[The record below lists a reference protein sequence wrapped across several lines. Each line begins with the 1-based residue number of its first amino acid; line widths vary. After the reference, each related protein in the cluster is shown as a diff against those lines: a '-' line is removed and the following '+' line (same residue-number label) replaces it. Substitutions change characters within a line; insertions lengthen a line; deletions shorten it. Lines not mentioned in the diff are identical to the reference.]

1 MSETRN
7 TRNASRS
14 SIEISEEILQ
24 RIRNGQYLPGDA
36 LSQYELAAEFETS
49 RTPIREALR
58 FLEARRAITL
68 TSTGR
73 AVVTV
78 PSVRAIRESFQI
90 RAELEGLAA
99 QLAVDWI
106 DDKDLELLAQ
116 HQQRYAEALRT
127 RVRSEGGSDW
137 LKFNAL
143 FHNLITQASHNERL
157 HELVAELQGSIVSN
171 VLGFASKMPPR
182 LMEENIRQHE
192 DIIAALT
199 ARNGAAARKRW
210 PRTSRAP
217 PSWWWNGWKRGARAA
232 LPRPPSGLHSTAG
245 QRRDALAR
253 PARRE
258 RRACLRQRLA
268 IWPHHQP
275 AHRRHHA
282 QSRQIEHDQP
292 GEPPPCASR

>member
-7 TRNASRS
+7 TSRS
-14 SIEISEEILQ
+14 SIEISEEILR

-36 LSQYELAAEFETS
+36 LSQYELATEFETS

-78 PSVRAIRESFQI
+78 PSIRAIREAFQI

-116 HQQRYAEALRT
+116 HQAHYADALRS
-127 RVRSEGGSDW
+127 RVRSESGSDW
-137 LKFNAL
+137 LKFNAK
-143 FHNLITQASHNERL
+143 FHSLITQASHNERL
-157 HELVAELQGSIVSN
+157 HELVGELQGSIVSN

-182 LMEENIRQHE
+182 LMEENIKQHE
-192 DIIAALT
+192 DIITALT
-199 ARNGAAARKRW
+199 LRNGPAAREAMATHIS
-210 PRTSRAP
+210 RTTELVIE
-217 PSWWWNGWKRGARAA
+217 WME
-232 LPRPPSGLHSTAG
+232 T
-245 QRRDALAR
+245 RR
-253 PARRE
+253 
-258 RRACLRQRLA
+258 
-268 IWPHHQP
+268 
-275 AHRRHHA
+275 
-282 QSRQIEHDQP
+282 
-292 GEPPPCASR
+292 

>member
-1 MSETRN
+1 MPAEGRNADARDTYQPGHPQAVERLPTRTGSDTDSSMSETRN
-7 TRNASRS
+7 TSRS
-14 SIEISEEILQ
+14 SIEISEEILR

-36 LSQYELAAEFETS
+36 LSQYELATEFETS

-78 PSVRAIRESFQI
+78 PSIRAIREAFQI

-106 DDKDLELLAQ
+106 DDHDLELLAQ
-116 HQQRYAEALRT
+116 HQKHYADALRS
-127 RVRSEGGSDW
+127 RVRSESGSDW
-137 LKFNAL
+137 LKFNAK
-143 FHNLITQASHNERL
+143 FHSLITQASHNERL

-182 LMEENIRQHE
+182 LMEENIKQHE

-199 ARNGAAARKRW
+199 LRNGPAAREAMATHIS
-210 PRTSRAP
+210 RTTELVIEWMESR
-217 PSWWWNGWKRGARAA
+217 R
-232 LPRPPSGLHSTAG
+232 
-245 QRRDALAR
+245 
-253 PARRE
+253 
-258 RRACLRQRLA
+258 
-268 IWPHHQP
+268 
-275 AHRRHHA
+275 
-282 QSRQIEHDQP
+282 
-292 GEPPPCASR
+292 

>member
-1 MSETRN
+1 MPAEGRVADAGSTYQPGNPHTVKRLPTRTGSDTDSSMSQTRN
-7 TRNASRS
+7 TSRS
-14 SIEISEEILQ
+14 SIEISEEILR

-78 PSVRAIRESFQI
+78 PSIRAIREAFQI

-116 HQQRYAEALRT
+116 HQKHYADALRS
-127 RVRSEGGSDW
+127 RVRSDSGSDW
-137 LKFNAL
+137 LKFNAK
-143 FHNLITQASHNERL
+143 FHSLITQASHNERL

-182 LMEENIRQHE
+182 LMEENIKQHE

-199 ARNGAAARKRW
+199 LRNGPAAREAMATHIS
-210 PRTSRAP
+210 RTTELVIE
-217 PSWWWNGWKRGARAA
+217 WME
-232 LPRPPSGLHSTAG
+232 T
-245 QRRDALAR
+245 RR
-253 PARRE
+253 
-258 RRACLRQRLA
+258 
-268 IWPHHQP
+268 
-275 AHRRHHA
+275 
-282 QSRQIEHDQP
+282 
-292 GEPPPCASR
+292 

>member
-199 ARNGAAARKRW
+199 ARNGAAAREAMA
-210 PRTSRAP
+210 THLAHHRAGGGMDG
-217 PSWWWNGWKRGARAA
+217 SAA
-232 LPRPPSGLHSTAG
+232 LGSRFQTRLQT
-245 QRRDALAR
+245 
-253 PARRE
+253 
-258 RRACLRQRLA
+258 CIQRLA
-268 IWPHHQP
+268 SGATRLP
-275 AHRRHHA
+275 ALPDA
-282 QSRQIEHDQP
+282 NGAP
-292 GEPPPCASR
+292 ACASGWRYGRIISPHTAATTPSPAR

>member
-1 MSETRN
+1 M
-7 TRNASRS
+7 
-14 SIEISEEILQ
+14 
-24 RIRNGQYLPGDA
+24 
-36 LSQYELAAEFETS
+36 
-49 RTPIREALR
+49 
-58 FLEARRAITL
+58 
-68 TSTGR
+68 
-73 AVVTV
+73 VTV

-199 ARNGAAARKRW
+199 ARNGAPRGKRW

-217 PSWWWNGWKRGARAA
+217 PSWWWNGWKRGARSRFQTR
-232 LPRPPSGLHSTAG
+232 LQT
-245 QRRDALAR
+245 
-253 PARRE
+253 
-258 RRACLRQRLA
+258 CIQRLA
-268 IWPHHQP
+268 SGATRLP
-275 AHRRHHA
+275 ALPDA
-282 QSRQIEHDQP
+282 NGAP
-292 GEPPPCASR
+292 ACASGWRYGRIISPHTAATTPSPAR

>member
-106 DDKDLELLAQ
+106 DDKDLELLTQ

-143 FHNLITQASHNERL
+143 FHSLITQASHNERL

-199 ARNGAAARKRW
+199 ARNGAAAREAMATHIS
-210 PRTSRAP
+210 RTTELVVE
-217 PSWWWNGWKRGARAA
+217 WME
-232 LPRPPSGLHSTAG
+232 
-245 QRRDALAR
+245 
-253 PARRE
+253 ARR
-258 RRACLRQRLA
+258 
-268 IWPHHQP
+268 
-275 AHRRHHA
+275 
-282 QSRQIEHDQP
+282 
-292 GEPPPCASR
+292 